1 MILFF
6 NVATLTLNNQKNKL
20 AVYSN
25 NAKKKQCKKFINFF
39 TKFQFQNKIRNYKIL
54 SIGLLYN
61 QVY

>member
-25 NAKKKQCKKFINFF
+25 NAKN
-39 TKFQFQNKIRNYKIL
+39 L
-54 SIGLLYN
+54 
-61 QVY
+61 